1 MDECQSAIPAH
12 DGDLHVVA
20 AAHHIVKALGT
31 TKNLSD
37 DLRKILIDLD
47 AHLSLITSNI
57 DSKGGKGF
65 VEVEERLKRVE
76 RKIVIWESDRI
87 MIWDSGPKEASD
99 YLEAV
104 DEVQTL
110 IDSLRGL
117 SMNENQKQKE
127 LLHRAS
133 SLLQMAMSRLEEEL
147 IHMLVKHKQQ
157 SEPTYIP
164 SPSSQRNVVYNE
176 SVVSLDNES
185 AKEASSKNSCSDECG
200 EYIVDLVPEHVIPD
214 IKSIAKVMF
223 ASDYGQEFCEAFI
236 GVRKEALE
244 QHFDILENGKLS
256 IEDLLKMEWCSL
268 STEMNKWTWS
278 MKIIFGVYLMSEK
291 RLCDQVL
298 GEFGS
303 VNSFCF
309 LEIAK
314 TTILCLLNFGEAIA
328 MGPQEPEK
336 LLRLL
341 DMYETLADLVIDI
354 DALFSED
361 GGSFVRLEFHK
372 LLEGLADSVKAAF
385 NAFGVAVSSNGSL
398 YPFPGGGVHPLS
410 KYVMNYISMFPEY
423 CSTLNLLLEDQ
434 HSDVASL
441 VSEPQCG
448 PTASLSTSCP
458 MACHLRSITS
468 SLESNLHKKSK
479 LYKDEALQHIFLMNN
494 LHYMVQKVKGS
505 ELRPFFGDEWI
516 RKHNAKFQQHEMNYE
531 RVTWSS
537 VVLLLK
543 DDNPGSSS
551 LSKSAFKEK
560 CKGFSIAFEEVYKN
574 QTSWC
579 IPDPQLRED
588 LRISTS
594 LKVVH
599 AYRTFL
605 GRNPAHVDDKCI
617 KHAVEDVEK
626 LLFDLFEGS
635 PRSLRNSRRMM
646 KT

>member
-76 RKIVIWESDRI
+76 RKIVIWESGRI

-133 SLLQMAMSRLEEEL
+133 SLLQTAMSRLEEEL

-157 SEPTYIP
+157 PELTCMP
-164 SPSSQRNVVYNE
+164 SSSQRNVVYNE
-176 SVVSLDNES
+176 SVVSLDNEP
-185 AKEASSKNSCSDECG
+185 AKEESSKNSRSDKSG
-200 EYIVDLVPEHVIPD
+200 EYIVDLVPEHVIPY

-223 ASDYGQEFCEAFI
+223 ASHYGQEFCEAFI

-256 IEDLLKMEWCSL
+256 IEDVLKMEWCSL

-278 MKIIFGVYLMSEK
+278 MKIIFRVYLMSEK
-291 RLCDQVL
+291 RLCDLVL

-341 DMYETLADLVIDI
+341 DMYETLADLVLNI

-385 NAFGVAVSSNGSL
+385 NVFGVAVSSNGSL
-398 YPFPGGGVHPLS
+398 YPFPGAGVHPLS

-505 ELRPFFGDEWI
+505 ELRPFFGDKWI

-543 DDNPGSSS
+543 VDNPGSSS
-551 LSKSAFKEK
+551 QSKSAFKEK
-560 CKGFSIAFEEVYKN
+560 CKAFSIAFEEVYKN

-579 IPDPQLRED
+579 IPDLQLRED

-617 KHAVEDVEK
+617 KHTVEDVEK
-626 LLFDLFEGS
+626 LLLDLFEGS

-646 KT
+646 KL